1 MTIKTEKTD
10 GTTTVSLTGRL
21 DTITA
26 PELEAKLGEI
36 LDGTNELIFDFTAL
50 DYVSSAGLRTLLS
63 AQKKIQGNGTM
74 KLRNL
79 NENVLEI
86 MEVTG
91 FSSIMTIE

>member
-10 GTTTVSLTGRL
+10 GITTVSLTGRL

-36 LDGTNELIFDFTAL
+36 LDGTKELIFDFTAL

-63 AQKKIQGNGTM
+63 CQKKIQGTGTM

-79 NENVLEI
+79 NDNVVEI

>member
-50 DYVSSAGLRTLLS
+50 D
-63 AQKKIQGNGTM
+63 
-74 KLRNL
+74 
-79 NENVLEI
+79 
-86 MEVTG
+86 
-91 FSSIMTIE
+91 